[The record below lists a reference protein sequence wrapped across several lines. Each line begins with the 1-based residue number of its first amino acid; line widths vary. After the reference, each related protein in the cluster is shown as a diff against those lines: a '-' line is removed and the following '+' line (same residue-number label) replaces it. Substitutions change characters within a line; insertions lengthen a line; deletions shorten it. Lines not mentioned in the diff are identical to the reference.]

1 MAKMLLKEALVQ
13 IDGTDLS
20 DHSFSLDTPSEKEQV
35 DVSGFSTAGTQEF
48 LPGLRTDTITIG
60 MLQDFAAGSVHA
72 VLYNV
77 YSTEKAFLVK
87 IRPRKSLPVSATNPN
102 LRGYGF
108 LYTYNGLSGE
118 LNARAEIEVNI
129 SAAPGSSFV
138 WSAT

>member
-1 MAKMLLKEALVQ
+1 MAKMLLKEALVLL
-13 IDGTDLS
+13 DGVDLS

-35 DVSGFSTAGTQEF
+35 NVSGFSVTGTQEF
-48 LPGLRTDTITIG
+48 LPGLRTDAITIG

-72 VLYNV
+72 TLYSV
-77 YSTEKAFLVK
+77 YATERAFAVR
-87 IRPRKSLPVSATNPN
+87 IRPKKSLPVSATNPN

-118 LNARAEIEVNI
+118 LNARAEVEAQIQ
-129 SAAPGSSFV
+129 AAPGSSFV